1 MRPIYVV
8 TTCVDNY
15 RRNLRVVLCVD
26 IRVVT
31 THSYYRRYIYIYIGM
46 RLLVHVTNYDE
57 LRRLIAKT
65 NLRNTLNKVY
75 YRGHSY
81 TREQLSTLRLDFP
94 LYAVVLSDEIVL
106 MGTPIESR
114 VTVSV
119 DDYLDLFA

>member
-1 MRPIYVV
+1 
-8 TTCVDNY
+8 
-15 RRNLRVVLCVD
+15 
-26 IRVVT
+26 
-31 THSYYRRYIYIYIGM
+31 M

-57 LRRLIAKT
+57 FRKLIMGT
-65 NLRNTLNKVY
+65 NLRSELNKVY
-75 YRGHSY
+75 YRGKVY
-81 TREQLSTLRLDFP
+81 TCEQLSTQKLDFP

>member
-1 MRPIYVV
+1 M
-8 TTCVDNY
+8 
-15 RRNLRVVLCVD
+15 
-26 IRVVT
+26 
-31 THSYYRRYIYIYIGM
+31 YIYIGM

-57 LRRLIAKT
+57 LHRLIMKT
-65 NLRNTLNKVY
+65 NLRHTLNKVY